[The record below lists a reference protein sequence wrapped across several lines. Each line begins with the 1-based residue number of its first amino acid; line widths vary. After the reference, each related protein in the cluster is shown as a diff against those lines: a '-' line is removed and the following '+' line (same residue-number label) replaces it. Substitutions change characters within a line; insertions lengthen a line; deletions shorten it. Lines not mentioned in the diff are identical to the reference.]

1 MGMDELIDTLEREAE
16 ERCNALLDD
25 ARREADRIRRDTD
38 ERLERRSATAART
51 LESELDDRFAATM
64 ATTRTQIRGALLRT
78 RRRVLDQVFRR
89 ASERSLELVEYPSF
103 LSSVPDELRM
113 ALGCL
118 SAEDVE
124 VSCPPA
130 MAPHLR
136 QAADAIVAEKSS
148 LPRRQIRVSEMED
161 APAGFEVRGGA
172 TGVLVDLTVPTRL
185 EGLRPE
191 LEMDVLHLIDGERP

>member
-1 MGMDELIDTLEREAE
+1 MIATLEREAE

-38 ERLERRSATAART
+38 ERLDLRSATAART

-64 ATTRTQIRGALLRT
+64 ATTRTQIRGALLRA
-78 RRRVLDQVFRR
+78 RRRVLDRVFRR

-103 LSSVPDELRM
+103 LASVADELRM

-130 MAPHLR
+130 MASHLR
-136 QAADAIVAEKSS
+136 QAADAVEPENPVS
-148 LPRRQIRVSEMED
+148 PRRQIRVTEVED

-185 EGLRPE
+185 EALRPE